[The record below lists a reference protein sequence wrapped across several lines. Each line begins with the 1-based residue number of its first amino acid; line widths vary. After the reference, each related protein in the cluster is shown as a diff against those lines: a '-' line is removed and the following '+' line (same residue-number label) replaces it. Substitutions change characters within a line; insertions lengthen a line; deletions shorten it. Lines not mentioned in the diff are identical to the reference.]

1 MRELTAL
8 IIVLVCVAFTG
19 GCTTQTSSQTPP
31 PQATRVVTQV
41 VTQVSYGPTEEVS
54 IKATSFD
61 PQELAIKT
69 GTTVTWV
76 NNDKMSRH
84 VVHLP
89 TEATAKELFN
99 SGSLSPGDT
108 FSYTFTKPGR
118 YVYGDPQHG
127 GGRSPFVNVTD

>member
-1 MRELTAL
+1 MRELAVL
-8 IIVLVCVAFTG
+8 IIILVCVAFTG
-19 GCTTQTSSQTPP
+19 GCTTQTSSQTIT
-31 PQATRVVTQV
+31 PQVTQV
-41 VTQVSYGPTEEVS
+41 VTQVSYGPTEEVL

-61 PQELAIKT
+61 PQELYIKT
-69 GTTVTWV
+69 GTTVNWV